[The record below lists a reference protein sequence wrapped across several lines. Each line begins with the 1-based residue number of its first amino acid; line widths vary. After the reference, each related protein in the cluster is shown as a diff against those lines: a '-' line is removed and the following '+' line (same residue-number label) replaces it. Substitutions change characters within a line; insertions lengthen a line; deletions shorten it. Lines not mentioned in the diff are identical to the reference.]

1 MKRQSFSSHF
11 VTINLGEEVFL
22 MSPVLISGPELEKQV
37 LRVVREGDLH
47 TALHLEKGLGRP
59 LRIHDELEPLA
70 AIALLRGN
78 DEDFRW
84 IVETRGVN
92 FFNEEGARR
101 HLDRCFGENFNP
113 NP

>member
-1 MKRQSFSSHF
+1 MTTRLGYKMKRQSFSSHF

-59 LRIHDELEPLA
+59 LRIHDELEPIA
-70 AIALLRGN
+70 ATCFLNGN
-78 DEDFRW
+78 YEDYEW
-84 IVETRGVN
+84 IVTTRGVPH
-92 FFNEEGARR
+92 FNKEGARKI
-101 HLDRCFGENFNP
+101 LD
-113 NP
+113 

>member
-1 MKRQSFSSHF
+1 
-11 VTINLGEEVFL
+11 

-37 LRVVREGDLH
+37 LKTVKEGDLS
-47 TALHLEKGLGRP
+47 TALFLEQGLDRP
-59 LRIHDELEPLA
+59 LRLHDELEPLA

-92 FFNEEGARR
+92 FFNEEGARK